1 LLLNCSA
8 AVVVFVLP
16 RVCHRVCSGF
26 TPLHYSAVEGKVD
39 TCDILLKSGAD
50 VNAKNNE

>member
-1 LLLNCSA
+1 LSA
-8 AVVVFVLP
+8 LK
-16 RVCHRVCSGF
+16 
-26 TPLHYSAVEGKVD
+26 GKVD